1 MLAAVSAMMED
12 SFWRL
17 PLPPLLPSGV
27 VACPSEGSACVSHRL
42 VSTTPA
48 CESQV
53 HANHTAC
60 RSIAVS
66 SC

>member
-1 MLAAVSAMMED
+1 MLAAVSAMTED
-12 SFWRL
+12 SLWRL
-17 PLPPLLPSGV
+17 PLPALLPSGV
-27 VACPSEGSACVSHRL
+27 VACPSEGSACIRHRL

-53 HANHTAC
+53 HAIHIAC
-60 RSIAVS
+60 RSSTLS